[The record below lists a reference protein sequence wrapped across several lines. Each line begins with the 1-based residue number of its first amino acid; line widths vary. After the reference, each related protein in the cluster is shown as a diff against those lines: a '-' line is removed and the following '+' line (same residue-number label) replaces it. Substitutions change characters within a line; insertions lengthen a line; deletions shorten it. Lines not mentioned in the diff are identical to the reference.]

1 MKAKQQVLHD
11 QCKFKKSKAT
21 LEKEKVTRRKKKERI
36 QWKPFS
42 TRLVSAG
49 TYIYSLKFGP
59 HSPKVIKGFVQ

>member
-1 MKAKQQVLHD
+1 MINVNLKNQKLHLR
-11 QCKFKKSKAT
+11 KKKL
-21 LEKEKVTRRKKKERI
+21 LEEKKKERI